1 MSADEPSPVKIWL
14 IELSNEALVAQVLHE
29 LRGGAPGFYIG
40 KIENM
45 GDLNYGSGPGSAVGP
60 NAQVSG
66 NMDDVDLIKL
76 AVQLEIVRI
85 EMARLMGASRTAE
98 QDDEVGHVAGAKI
111 AAQKGDR
118 NGVVAHLKQ
127 AGAWT
132 LKVAKETG
140 SEIVALTL
148 AHLLEH

>member
-14 IELSNEALVAQVLHE
+14 IELKNEALVAQILHE
-29 LRGGAPGFYIG
+29 LRGEGPGFYIG

-45 GDLNYGSGPGSAVGP
+45 GDLNYGSGPGAAVGSH
-60 NAQVSG
+60 AQISQ
-66 NMDDVDLIKL
+66 NIDNVDLFKL

-85 EMARLMGASRTAE
+85 EMARLMGVERTAE
-98 QDDEVGHVAGAKI
+98 QDNEIGHVAGAKI
-111 AAQKGDR
+111 AAQKGDKS
-118 NGVVAHLKQ
+118 GVSAHLKQ
-127 AGAWT
+127 VGAWT

>member
-1 MSADEPSPVKIWL
+1 MSADEPSPIKIWL
-14 IELSNEALVAQVLHE
+14 IELNSEAQVAQVLHE

-45 GDLNYGSGPGSAVGP
+45 GDLNYGSGPGAAVGSH
-60 NAQVSG
+60 AQVSQ
-66 NMDDVDLIKL
+66 NIDDVDLIKL

-85 EMARLMGASRTAE
+85 EMARLMGSSRTVE
-98 QDDEVGHVAGAKI
+98 QDDEIGHIAGATI

-118 NGVVAHLKQ
+118 KGVIAHLKQ
-127 AGAWT
+127 VGAWT

-148 AHLLEH
+148 AHLVAH